1 MYLQLLSF
9 YGTLGGIMLI
19 EIWERLCGYD
29 KWIETQ
35 AKVDSASEI
44 RKMLGKRFQESPES
58 RSSGRLLFWKD
69 QYNRTQ
75 CGAFVTH
82 DISPLYQLLDGET
95 ITIRYDPAKP
105 DRYYCRANWLSW
117 AAFNAKAILAL
128 AVGGGFIFWRIWVM
142 LKGRAF

>member
-1 MYLQLLSF
+1 MPIEICVVLWH
-9 YGTLGGIMLI
+9 TGGIMLI
-19 EIWERLCGYD
+19 ELWERLRGYD

-44 RKMLGKRFQESPES
+44 RKALGKRFQESPES
-58 RSSGRLLFWKD
+58 RVSGRLLIWKD

-75 CGAFVTH
+75 CGGFLAH

-95 ITIRYDPAKP
+95 IAIRYDPAKP
-105 DRYYCRANWLSW
+105 DRYYCRANWISW
-117 AAFNAKAILAL
+117 AAFIAKTALAL
-128 AVGGGFIFWRIWVM
+128 TVAGGFIVWRVWTI